1 MEVVTRQALTAP
13 ARTATARR
21 AATKAARSA
30 GPRSPLALGL
40 LIALFARDRKVLA
53 TLLAVLYLASARY
66 WFAHSRTALGQR

>member
-13 ARTATARR
+13 ALTATARR

-53 TLLAVLYLASARY
+53 TLLAVGGLVQIGDIRSAY
-66 WFAHSRTALGQR
+66 SVETP